1 MRMETHF
8 PKSME
13 YSKSSSGREVHSDI
27 GQPQETRK
35 IQKKQSNF
43 ILEGTRKIGKKLLKV
58 NKRKETI

>member
-35 IQKKQSNF
+35 LQKKQSNF
-43 ILEGTRKIGKKLLKV
+43 ILEGTRKIGKK
-58 NKRKETI
+58 KR